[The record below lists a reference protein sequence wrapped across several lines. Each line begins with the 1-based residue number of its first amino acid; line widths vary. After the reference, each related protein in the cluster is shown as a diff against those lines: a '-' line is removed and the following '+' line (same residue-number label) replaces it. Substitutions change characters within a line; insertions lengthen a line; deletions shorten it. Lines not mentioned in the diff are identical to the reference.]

1 MLRKSDESA
10 YTIVPSHMSSRLSS
24 IYSDPSRT
32 SIGSAELVYRQLT
45 VDNDL
50 FTARVYKRNYRHP
63 AINFLMKTRAS
74 TSVQMRERPPT
85 GNVATETLDD
95 QIQRASPENQSM
107 ISLDRGEQSI
117 SQPPH
122 SFRATLLKTFDRVQI
137 PSSLWITG
145 PPVSTTRQNTVVG
158 PAVSIDLVYV
168 YMDRDPEQSR
178 NLADSVS
185 QCQRD
190 HLVDLLRLLAG
201 EFPTWRKRFFGEAC
215 NQQKLDLVQLLVV
228 DQGLRKWLMPARLWH
243 LDDSLQSNHLDDV
256 ASQLL
261 LTELGKDI
269 LTETV
274 ARVRHENVY
283 SKEKRRK
290 ANLRLP
296 YELPAEHT
304 LLLAATYKRDWVS
317 IDVLLKDGV
326 DVNAKF
332 EDGKTCLLRMASMA
346 FPRDFDNFVLH
357 LFPVKAVSVKA
368 VINILLD
375 LGADIEATTFEGDNF
390 LHLLARRKTEP
401 LTPNFHAGYFH
412 KAPIFSALSAV
423 NQRGETPAVVAEQ
436 VGNEQFLGCIDD
448 LHQMEA
454 LGLARWKDRFLPDY
468 KIYFP
473 KGKHKEKRIRYSKSD

>member
-10 YTIVPSHMSSRLSS
+10 FSIVPSHMSSRLSS
-24 IYSDPSRT
+24 IHSDPSRIST
-32 SIGSAELVYRQLT
+32 GSAELVYRQLT

-63 AINFLMKTRAS
+63 AMNFRMKTRAS
-74 TSVQMRERPPT
+74 TSVQMRERPST
-85 GNVATETLDD
+85 GNVATETLDYPV
-95 QIQRASPENQSM
+95 QRASPENQSM
-107 ISLDRGEQSI
+107 ISLDRGEEST

-122 SFRATLLKTFDRVQI
+122 STRATLLKTFDRVQI

-145 PPVSTTRQNTVVG
+145 PPISTTRQNTVVG

-185 QCQRD
+185 QCQPG
-190 HLVDLLRLLAG
+190 HLVHLLRLLAG
-201 EFPTWRKRFFGEAC
+201 EFLTWRKRFLGEAC
-215 NQQKLDLVQLLVV
+215 NQQKLDQVELLLFV
-228 DQGLRKWLMPARLWH
+228 DQGLREWLMPAGPWH
-243 LDDSLQSNHLDDV
+243 LDDSLQSNHLDNV

-261 LTELGKDI
+261 LTGLGKDA
-269 LTETV
+269 LTEAFARVHPSVRAV
-274 ARVRHENVY
+274 ARAHHENVY
-283 SKEKRRK
+283 SEEKFWE
-290 ANLRLP
+290 ANTRLP

-304 LLLAATYKRDWVS
+304 LLLAAAYKRDWDS

-346 FPRDFDNFVLH
+346 NPKDHYKFMLYPYSVE
-357 LFPVKAVSVKA
+357 AVMSS
-368 VINILLD
+368 LLN
-375 LGADIEATTFEGDNF
+375 LGADIEATTLEGDNF
-390 LHLLARRKTEP
+390 LHLLARRKIEP
-401 LTPNFHAGYFH
+401 LAPDFHTGRFD

-436 VGNEQFLGCIDD
+436 VGNDHFLNCVDE

-454 LGLARWKDRFLPDY
+454 LGLARWRNGFW
-468 KIYFP
+468 
-473 KGKHKEKRIRYSKSD
+473 IRL